1 MSESLRYRPMMMER
15 INLYLAEHVEE
26 SLSFSRDEIY
36 YALLGI
42 NLLTG
47 EAYIEEGEGI
57 GTLPLEDAEI
67 EAMYWEI
74 LRRQHA
80 HLGHSA

>member
-1 MSESLRYRPMMMER
+1 MSEPLLFRPMRMER
-15 INLYLAEHVEE
+15 INLYLAEQIEE
-26 SLSFSRDEIY
+26 PLSFSRGETT

-42 NLLTG
+42 NLATG

-57 GTLPLEDAEI
+57 GTLSLEDAEI
-67 EAMYWEI
+67 AALYEEI
-74 LRRQHA
+74 LRRYHA